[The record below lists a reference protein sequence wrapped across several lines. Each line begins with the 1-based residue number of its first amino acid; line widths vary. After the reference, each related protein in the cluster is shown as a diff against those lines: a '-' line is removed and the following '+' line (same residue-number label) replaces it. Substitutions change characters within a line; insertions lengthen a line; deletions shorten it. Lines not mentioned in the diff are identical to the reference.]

1 MCINSTKAYQKEN
14 IVLIAAFLLIFS
26 GIILLII
33 TESQDTYTMNIIQGF
48 HSENRHIEIT
58 LQVKPS
64 TCDLSTQYKK
74 NRAEIS
80 SLLLGKTCL
89 IVPNLSWQHSDLNWE
104 AGQHP
109 FMMMSCDRRMLILV
123 VDASEGMA
131 SPSKLY

>member
-14 IVLIAAFLLIFS
+14 TVLIAAFLLIFS

-89 IVPNLSWQHSDLNWE
+89 IVPNLS
-104 AGQHP
+104 
-109 FMMMSCDRRMLILV
+109 
-123 VDASEGMA
+123 
-131 SPSKLY
+131 